1 MMLTVYSVL
10 MCFHH
15 MCSLPK
21 SVSAKLLGV
30 SDRQFII
37 AINLNKLLFTK
48 EFFFFFYYKRK
59 YCKCWLNISMWSLT
73 GRNEHQQ
80 TMKHTAHLQQSS
92 VHLAQAGL
100 CFLHVL
106 VIVKHNNGFYKSQFT
121 SLVMWIIQPEWQ
133 REGESAAPLRW
144 VLHLRWEVTED
155 GILSELFICFPS
167 TFSHPYLYSFSLST
181 VPPSHTGAH
190 THTANSH
197 FYFMQR

>member
-1 MMLTVYSVL
+1 MLTVYSVL

-15 MCSLPK
+15 MCNLPK
-21 SVSAKLLGV
+21 SVSANC
-30 SDRQFII
+30 DRQFII
-37 AINLNKLLFTK
+37 AINLIKLLFPK
-48 EFFFFFYYKRK
+48 EFLFFLLQKEILQMLTQHLNVKPNRK
-59 YCKCWLNISMWSLT
+59 EWASADTETHSSSPAVISPFGSGWS
-73 GRNEHQQ
+73 
-80 TMKHTAHLQQSS
+80 
-92 VHLAQAGL
+92 L

-144 VLHLRWEVTED
+144 VLHLRWEATED

-167 TFSHPYLYSFSLST
+167 TFSHPFLYSPSLST
-181 VPPSHTGAH
+181 VPPSHTGVH
-190 THTANSH
+190 THIANSH